1 MWLDCSSLN
10 LDDWQTSRIL
20 ETFLSSGNVNRLRL
34 LNLKNNQLTHVPN
47 QIRLFS
53 HLTRLNLGRN
63 KIRSIKS
70 EDFNFSKV
78 STDDGGIQLWL
89 NDNYLRHIEP
99 CALLGYYGKSSVLVL
114 GDNALNRFESDV
126 FQSILYQMEPHQDT
140 SIRIDDSE

>member
-1 MWLDCSSLN
+1 M
-10 LDDWQTSRIL
+10 SRIL

-63 KIRSIKS
+63 KIRSII
-70 EDFNFSKV
+70 EDFNFSKI

-89 NDNYLRHIEP
+89 NDNYLKYIEP
-99 CALLGYYGKSSVLVL
+99 GALMGYYGKSSVVVL
-114 GDNALNRFESDV
+114 GDNALNRFEYDV
-126 FQSILYQMEPHQDT
+126 FQSILDQMEPHQDT

>member
-89 NDNYLRHIEP
+89 NDNYLRYIEP
-99 CALLGYYGKSSVLVL
+99 GALLGYYGKSSVLVL

>member
-1 MWLDCSSLN
+1 M
-10 LDDWQTSRIL
+10 DDWQTSRIL

-89 NDNYLRHIEP
+89 NDNYLRYIEP
-99 CALLGYYGKSSVLVL
+99 GALLGYYGKSSVLVL